1 MTDAPERFHLL
12 LLASEQIQPNL
23 MVALSL
29 WQTDRLASVA
39 VLHTADKTRSAEPAR
54 QIQNLVRAI
63 CLPRPGYPQVQADTH
78 LVDFQ
83 PQNVVEKILAL
94 LAGMP
99 DGRWVLNATGG
110 LKSMSAGLPMLAG
123 HASVAHVIYRE
134 IGVGQWFRFSL
145 QSLPGLPPMPSLESV
160 SGSGADLEA
169 LQRGTTL
176 DSIPLLHLI
185 EAQFP
190 VQEQGLQFSTHSFAL
205 ESARGLD
212 LHEWARSAAMDGWR
226 WQRYLE
232 AQGIA
237 GAPYGSG
244 PAFEWFVA
252 AGLHALGVRQIVH
265 SLEHG
270 AATQLQEV
278 DLVAL
283 HGDRLVFLDLKL
295 PGSDDQRTVPPG
307 DQIRTAAET
316 ARMMGGLG
324 ATPVLI
330 RPSWEGPEFA
340 DLSLLAVNHRVTVL
354 GRQHC
359 TRMFSTLAKLLGI
372 AQIPAP
378 LLALEYWLVGRHRNG
393 ASVLSRF
400 ATVRDSLEVRRLEEG
415 APDARLASP
424 AQSPLVGPQ
433 VEVALHGVA
442 RDRQCNWLLTE
453 VGSLWLLRVWQAK
466 DGRVP
471 ALRGVFLAPAPRLP
485 FLKISLSPGNG
496 HLTAVLE
503 PGNEASALRRIFR
516 LWPPYV
522 DATSVRR
529 ALESANP
536 EPARSEAR
544 LDTPAPPAT
553 PSHPATAR
561 KPESSLMAERLMA
574 AMQKGKP
581 NP

>member
-1 MTDAPERFHLL
+1 MTDEPERFHLL

-39 VLHTADKTRSAEPAR
+39 VLHTGDKTRSAEPAR

-63 CLPRPGYPQVQADTH
+63 CLPRPGCPEVRADTH
-78 LVDFQ
+78 LVDFK

-94 LAGMP
+94 LGKMQ

-110 LKSMSAGLPMLAG
+110 LKSMSAGLPMLAN

-134 IGVGQWFRFSL
+134 IGAGQWFRFHL
-145 QSLPGLPPMPSLESV
+145 QSLPGLPPIPSLESV
-160 SGSGADLEA
+160 SESGADLDA

-190 VQEQGLQFSTHSFAL
+190 VQELGLRFSTRSSAL

-212 LHEWARSAAMDGWR
+212 LHEWVRSAASHR
-226 WQRYLE
+226 WDWQHYLQ
-232 AQGIA
+232 AQA
-237 GAPYGSG
+237 VPEVPSGSG

-265 SLEHG
+265 SLEHN
-270 AATQLQEV
+270 AASRLQEV

-295 PGSDDQRTVPPG
+295 PGSDDQRTAPPG

-354 GRQHC
+354 GRESC

-372 AQIPAP
+372 AVVPAP
-378 LLALEYWLVGRHRNG
+378 LLALEEWLVGRHRNG

-400 ATVRDSLEVRRLEEG
+400 ATVRDSLAVHRREDG
-415 APDARLASP
+415 PPDALLCSP
-424 AQSPLVGPQ
+424 AESPCVGPQ
-433 VEVALHGVA
+433 VEMALQGVA

-453 VGSLWLLRVWQAK
+453 VGSLWLLRVWQTK
-466 DGRVP
+466 DGGVP
-471 ALRGVFLAPAPRLP
+471 GSRPLHLARAPCLP
-485 FLKISLSPGNG
+485 FLRISVSPVNG
-496 HLTAVLE
+496 HLTAVFE
-503 PGNEASALRRIFR
+503 PGSEARALRTSFKH
-516 LWPPYV
+516 WPAHV
-522 DATSVRR
+522 DAAAVRR

-536 EPARSEAR
+536 APARM
-544 LDTPAPPAT
+544 
-553 PSHPATAR
+553 
-561 KPESSLMAERLMA
+561 PENSLMAERLA
-574 AMQKGKP
+574 TALQKGKP
-581 NP
+581 IP

>member
-1 MTDAPERFHLL
+1 MTDEPERFHLL

-29 WQTDRLASVA
+29 WQTGRLASVA
-39 VLHTADKTRSAEPAR
+39 VLHTADRTRSAEPAR

-63 CLPRPGYPQVQADTH
+63 CLPPPGCPPVRADIH
-78 LVDFQ
+78 LVDFR

-134 IGVGQWFRFSL
+134 IGVGQWFRFHL
-145 QSLPGLPPMPSLESV
+145 QSLPGLPPMPALESV
-160 SGSGADLEA
+160 AGRGADLDA

-176 DSIPLLHLI
+176 DSIPLLRLI

-190 VQEQGLQFSTHSFAL
+190 MLEQGLRFSTRSSAL

-212 LHEWARSAAMDGWR
+212 LHEWVRSAESHR
-226 WQRYLE
+226 WDWQHYLRVQE
-232 AQGIA
+232 V
-237 GAPYGSG
+237 PEVPSGSG

-265 SLEHG
+265 SLEHN
-270 AATQLQEV
+270 AASRLQEV

-295 PGSDDQRTVPPG
+295 PGSDDQRTAPPG

-330 RPSWEGPEFA
+330 RPSWDGPEYA
-340 DLSLLAVNHRVTVL
+340 GLSLLAVNHRVTVL
-354 GRQHC
+354 GREDC
-359 TRMFSTLAKLLGI
+359 TRMFSTLARLLGI
-372 AQIPAP
+372 AIAEIPAP
-378 LLALEYWLVGRHRNG
+378 LLALEDWLAGLHRNG

-400 ATVRDSLEVRRLEEG
+400 ATVRDSLEVRSREDG
-415 APDARLASP
+415 PPDALLSSP
-424 AQSPLVGPQ
+424 AESPLVGPQ
-433 VEVALHGVA
+433 VEMALQGVA

-466 DGRVP
+466 DGGVP
-471 ALRGVFLAPAPRLP
+471 GSRPLHLARAPRLP
-485 FLKISLSPGNG
+485 FLRISVSPVNG
-496 HLTAVLE
+496 HLTAVFE
-503 PGNEASALRRIFR
+503 PGSEVRALRTSFKG
-516 LWPPYV
+516 WPSHV
-522 DATSVRR
+522 DGAAVRR
-529 ALESANP
+529 ALECVN
-536 EPARSEAR
+536 
-544 LDTPAPPAT
+544 PAPPET
-553 PSHPATAR
+553 PPRHASAR
-561 KPESSLMAERLMA
+561 KPENSLMAERLA
-574 AMQKGKP
+574 TALHKGKP
-581 NP
+581 IP